1 MRRILTLSLVAPI
14 WMAAGGAALTAIQSQ
29 VERPVQPRTEE
40 SRRDITGETV
50 MAIQAWVTAI
60 MEHSPGHDDKSVRA
74 IQAMSFDARVEL
86 NTGLA
91 HFFSALKGQSVVV
104 TGDGPIRIRA
114 IARAARQ
121 RPGREEFLKRAAVL
135 HSDAAVYG
143 ELRGVEPGAPD
154 NVSQRAGLTTA
165 LLSNHRLTLDKDGE
179 VLGSVAA
186 DWNWPFARSL
196 LDLIPGKP
204 GDDSFIGTWYHATL
218 AYMVAKGQ
226 YGEMTPHLQRAAEV
240 LPDDAR
246 ILFDRASY
254 AEIMGLPKTQVL
266 LSDDDVFVLE
276 ARRTGRRLPA
286 TIAGGA
292 SQLGIPLAAVTNEE
306 AERLFRRALKVDPD
320 YVEARVR
327 LARLLELRKRH
338 DEAAAELATALAAKP
353 TGYVAY
359 YAHLFAGR
367 AAQALGRIDDAMA
380 HYRAA
385 SALYPG
391 AQSALLAESQAALL
405 GADVPGTLAPI
416 DHLDHSSTARDPWW
430 HYDLAAGRDA
440 DAILADMWGKVPKS

>member
-1 MRRILTLSLVAPI
+1 MRRILTLGLVAPL
-14 WMAAGGAALTAIQSQ
+14 WMAAGGGAVTAVQNEVQ
-29 VERPVQPRTEE
+29 RPVQSRTQE
-40 SRRDITGETV
+40 SRREITGETV
-50 MAIQAWVTAI
+50 MAIQAWVTAVT
-60 MEHSPGHDDKSVRA
+60 EHSPGHDDKSVRA

-86 NTGLA
+86 NAGLA

-104 TGDGPIRIRA
+104 TGEAPIRIRE
-114 IARAARQ
+114 IGRAARQ
-121 RPGREEFLKRAAVL
+121 RPGREEFLKRAALL

-143 ELRGVEPGAPD
+143 ELGGVEPGAPAD
-154 NVSQRAGLTTA
+154 MSRPGAPTTP

-204 GDDSFIGTWYHATL
+204 GDDPFIGTWYHATL
-218 AYMVAKGQ
+218 AYMVAKGE

-246 ILFDRASY
+246 ILFDRACY

-266 LSDDDVFVLE
+266 LSDDDVFALE
-276 ARRTGRRLPA
+276 ARRTGRRLPR
-286 TIAGGA
+286 TTVGGA
-292 SQLGIPLAAVTNEE
+292 AELGIPLAVVTNEE

-327 LARLLELRKRH
+327 LARLLEVRKRH
-338 DEAAAELATALAAKP
+338 DEAAGELATALAAKP

-380 HYRAA
+380 HYREA

-405 GADVPGTLAPI
+405 SADVPGTLAPI

-430 HYDLAAGRDA
+430 QYDLAAGRDA
-440 DAILADMWGKVPKS
+440 DAILADMWGQVPRF